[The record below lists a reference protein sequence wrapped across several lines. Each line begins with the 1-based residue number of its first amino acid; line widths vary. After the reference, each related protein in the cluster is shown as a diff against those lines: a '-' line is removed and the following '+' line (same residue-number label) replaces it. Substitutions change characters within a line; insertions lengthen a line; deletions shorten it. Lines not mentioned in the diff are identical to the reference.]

1 MCVCVC
7 VKKKLRGQSPLTP
20 LSLTTINPI
29 LINSRMRL
37 KKYKVK
43 RNQLAIKYAKY
54 LIQTR
59 QKEFWENI
67 IVELKRQTRISA
79 SSMNPLYNNS

>member
-1 MCVCVC
+1 
-7 VKKKLRGQSPLTP
+7 
-20 LSLTTINPI
+20 
-29 LINSRMRL
+29 
-37 KKYKVK
+37 
-43 RNQLAIKYAKY
+43 LAIKYAKY